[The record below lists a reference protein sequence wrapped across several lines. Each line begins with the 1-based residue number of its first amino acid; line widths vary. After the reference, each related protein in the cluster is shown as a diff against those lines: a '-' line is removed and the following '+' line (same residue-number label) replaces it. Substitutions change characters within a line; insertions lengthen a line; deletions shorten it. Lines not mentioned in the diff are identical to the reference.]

1 MHFDSIQR
9 WWKFIYFIPEGFL
22 GFSDFDP
29 IIVVPMFDLTLQ
41 III

>member
-1 MHFDSIQR
+1 MVD
-9 WWKFIYFIPEGFL
+9 IYRIPDGFL
-22 GFSDFDP
+22 GFLDFVP